1 MSAIDV
7 VLERETAN
15 DESAIVVMIHVAAGT
30 EVRKGEPI
38 FDIENSK
45 ATQEVVAP
53 ESGILSHTL
62 QIGQTVG
69 FGVAIARILAQPGP
83 TPPAGADQGRAA
95 ATDLQ
100 PAPDRAM
107 AEAGQPAP
115 PLPTQNAPARAWQP
129 RFSRAA
135 LALMDHGSLAP
146 TEFETDFVTADDV
159 RARLGGAP
167 PRVRPAAPPP
177 KPPPAPV
184 ARTDGEKVARSKA
197 AEIASLGAGAGQTM
211 LSVLGATV
219 GPLPIDRPSGSFLDG
234 TITDLVIYEASR
246 LMRRFSRLNAFY
258 VDGQVCS
265 HAAVHAGLAIDSG
278 GRLVV
283 CGLQDTDRASL
294 GAIQDAMADA
304 VARYLDNRL
313 SATEL
318 TRATFTVTD
327 LSASDL
333 DFVLPLLPQG
343 QSCIIG
349 ITHGAAIGFRLF
361 VGFDHRVT
369 EGREA
374 GLFLDELKQRLQSYR
389 LTPAAELAQLCCADC
404 GRTLSEAAGRGKEK
418 GLLKIIDRDG
428 RDSLCCMSC
437 WNGW

>member
-1 MSAIDV
+1 MSPIDV

-53 ESGILSHTL
+53 EDGILSHTL
-62 QIGQTVG
+62 EIGQTVG
-69 FGVAIARILAQPGP
+69 FGVPIARILAQPAP
-83 TPPAGADQGRAA
+83 GRAA
-95 ATDLQ
+95 ASDLK
-100 PAPDRAM
+100 PAPESAA
-107 AEAGQPAP
+107 AEPAP
-115 PLPTQNAPARAWQP
+115 PPPSPPPPAPIAPPRAWQP
-129 RFSRAA
+129 RCSHAA
-135 LALMDHGSLAP
+135 LALMDHGGLAP
-146 TEFETDFVTADDV
+146 ADFETDFVTADDV
-159 RARLGGAP
+159 RARLGGVP
-167 PRVRPAAPPP
+167 PRARPPAPPP
-177 KPPPAPV
+177 AARAPDPRPV
-184 ARTDGEKVARSKA
+184 ARSDGEPVARSKA
-197 AEIASLGAGAGQTM
+197 AEIASLTAGAGQTM
-211 LSVLGATV
+211 LSVLGTTL
-219 GPLPIDRPSGSFLDG
+219 GPLAIDRPSGGFLDG

-246 LMRRFSRLNAFY
+246 LMRRFSNLNAFY
-258 VDGQVCS
+258 ADGQVCR

-283 CGLQDTDRASL
+283 CGLQDTDRAGL

-313 SATEL
+313 SGAEL

-327 LSASDL
+327 LSASEL

-349 ITHGAAIGFRLF
+349 VTHSAAIGFRLF

-389 LTPAAELAQLCCADC
+389 ISRPAQATELSCADC

-418 GLLKIIDRDG
+418 GLLRIIDRDG